1 MSWQPDPAAFLADLE
16 AKPDRLRALAGRL
29 GDDPWPVDPMP
40 RRVALLGLGSS
51 RFAALAGA
59 AAMRA
64 RGIDAVAEYAGAKAA
79 VPGGPGT
86 LAVGIS
92 ASGGTAETVAAL
104 QRHAAAGSAT
114 VALTEAADGSAL
126 GDAADALVGLTAGP
140 EAGGVA
146 CRSYLHTIVRLLQLE
161 AQLAGDPPALVA
173 DAARR
178 AADAADDLLARRA
191 GWLSEVAEH
200 VGGGPAFLIAPA
212 ERLANAEQGALML
225 REGPRLHATA
235 CESADWLH
243 VDVYLTKPLADRY
256 RALVFAGSAADSQI
270 EAWLRERGSPWI
282 AVGASVGGHAVRYEG
297 DDDERTRL
305 LTEVLVP
312 EIAAAALWR
321 RV

>member
-1 MSWQPDPAAFLADLE
+1 
-16 AKPDRLRALAGRL
+16 
-29 GDDPWPVDPMP
+29 
-40 RRVALLGLGSS
+40 
-51 RFAALAGA
+51 
-59 AAMRA
+59 
-64 RGIDAVAEYAGAKAA
+64 
-79 VPGGPGT
+79 
-86 LAVGIS
+86 VGIS

-114 VALTEAADGSAL
+114 VALTEAGDGSAL
-126 GDAADALVGLTAGP
+126 GDAADTLVGLAAGP

-173 DAARR
+173 DAARE
-178 AADAADDLLARRA
+178 AADSADDLLDRRA
-191 GWLSEVAEH
+191 DWLDEVAQH
-200 VGGGPAFLIAPA
+200 LSGGPAFVIAPA

-225 REGPRLHATA
+225 REGPRLQATA

-256 RALVFAGSAADSQI
+256 RALVFAGSAADDRI
-270 EAWLRERGSPWI
+270 EGWLRDRGCPWI
-282 AVGASVGGHAVRYEG
+282 TVGPPGGGRAVRYAG

-312 EIAAAALWR
+312 ELASAAIWR
-321 RV
+321 GV